1 MNALATIPILRIF
14 DEKKAFEFYV
24 DWLGFQVD
32 WQHRFD
38 DNAPLYMQV
47 SLGGLLLHLSEHH
60 GDACPGSQVFVECTG
75 LEAYHA
81 ELLAKNYKYNRPG
94 LEEAE
99 WDALTMTVHDPFGNR
114 VLFNQRKN

>member
-1 MNALATIPILRIF
+1 MNVFATIPILRIF

-38 DNAPLYMQV
+38 ENAPLYLQI
-47 SLGGLLLHLSEHH
+47 SLGNLVLHLSEHQ
-60 GDACPGSQVFVECTG
+60 GDACPGANVFVECEG

-81 ELLAKNYKYNRPG
+81 LLSEKNYKYNHPG
-94 LEEAE
+94 LENAP
-99 WDALTMTVHDPFGNR
+99 WDALTMTVSDPFGNR
-114 VLFNQRKN
+114 ITFNQRKG